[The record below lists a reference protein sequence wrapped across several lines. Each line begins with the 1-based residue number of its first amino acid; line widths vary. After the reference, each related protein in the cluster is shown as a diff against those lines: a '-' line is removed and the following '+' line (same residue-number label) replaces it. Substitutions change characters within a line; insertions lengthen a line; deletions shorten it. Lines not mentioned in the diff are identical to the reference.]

1 MKLTKND
8 FIFNL
13 NTLIPDNGTQQIS
26 PLDLRTV
33 VTNSIDSTVN
43 FLNDQNLNTA
53 NFGTPATTSTR
64 AGTQALG
71 KFNLPGYSTSGNS
84 AFGYQALYGNYIG
97 KDNTALGAFALG
109 CSLYGDYNVGVGY
122 TALAGNVR
130 GSGNIGVGSHTLQSN
145 KDGDFNIAIGHG
157 AGNYIGNYPG
167 DLNKNSFK
175 LYIASVPVTS
185 DELCEIEAGVGPA
198 PLVYGDLKSLKF
210 GIAVKDLHDYG
221 SLQVSGG
228 VSPNTDDS
236 HNLGDPFYSWHGA
249 YITSGVAYQN
259 SKDFVFSLVS
269 SGDQDQYPRSYSSQ
283 KVLTLGKDGAVAI
296 GTMAPSGSEGVLTV
310 GGNIVPA
317 GSGAYSIGTPNL
329 TWDGYFNDIVVSG
342 TAHIVNTKYTVV
354 EECLYDCKTLHLAS
368 KDVCGDD
375 VPVCGYLN
383 DNGLDGAGF
392 IIHSV
397 GSDYQRDYEFIFKNP
412 SSSPA
417 ACLETDTPKSRGRWH
432 SNISMEIANG
442 SHLYSNRIIS
452 EHELALATTI
462 DCHGIFS
469 KYSPKRQIFIS
480 TEEIAKSAANTLG
493 DVNFIPASGST
504 VGSDGNPNGND
515 LLVVQGVVDSG
526 VSVQQDF
533 SSRVLNPSETKGF
546 SLVYYDSMDSGTPA
560 NAGVPVAA
568 LSAGSIESDPEIS
581 GWDLMTVDSDLTDGV
596 ESNFIS
602 KPSSSSGFWGGWSGQ
617 SVSID
622 EDGEYLAISDYG
634 RSQLLLH
641 SSNGYYYN
649 YGYTGEVRIY
659 KRKLNTDESKN
670 YFDDIPM
677 ITIPGTQAGARLG
690 FSLSMSSDGNF
701 LAIGEPYGGGYNTGR
716 VLIYQRD
723 EDTWENTEV
732 TIVGDGASVFAG
744 SSVALNSDGT
754 VLAVYQSGGSTRK
767 ISVWKRSENWS
778 KAFDITNS
786 GFPANKEF
794 KVAISD
800 DGGRIICGGGDAN
813 TNTDNET
820 GVWVYD
826 ITDESSASSPLGQE
840 QLTGLYGAIDIY
852 SDGSSTSIAVGH
864 SVNKTVT
871 TYDWDTDSSTWE
883 LRDDPLTTVTEGI
896 ITGTDNFGIQVSL
909 SKTGNRIA
917 ISDPDADGS
926 SNVNVGKVHVKDWNG
941 SSWVD
946 VGDTIEGAQ
955 QNGYLGYAQMKLSKD
970 GTYLVATDGSNL
982 YPTSIK
988 IYEGS

>member
-417 ACLETDTPKSRGRWH
+417 TCLETDTPKSRGRWH

-533 SSRVLNPSETKGF
+533 SSRVLNLSETKGF

-602 KPSSSSGFWGGWSGQ
+602 EPSSSSNSWGQ

-634 RSQLLLH
+634 RSQVIGGYWTY
-641 SSNGYYYN
+641 SNV
-649 YGYTGEVRIY
+649 GEVRIY
-659 KRKLNTDESKN
+659 KRKLNSGESKN
-670 YFDDIPM
+670 YFDDTPM
-677 ITIPGTQAGARLG
+677 ITIPGTQSQGMLG
-690 FSLSMSSDGNF
+690 SSLSMSSDGNF
-701 LAIGEPYGGGYNTGR
+701 LAVGERGKHANGNYSGQ
-716 VLIYQRD
+716 VLIYGRSVNEQGED
-723 EDTWENTEV
+723 IWEDTGV
-732 TIVGDGASVFAG
+732 TNILGDAAYAYAGA
-744 SSVALNSDGT
+744 SVALNSDGT
-754 VLAVYQSGGSTRK
+754 VLAVYQAGRTYNNGENPAAK
-767 ISVWKRSENWS
+767 ISIWKKDGSSWS
-778 KAFDITNS
+778 NPFDVTNS
-786 GFPANKEF
+786 SFPENTEF

-800 DGGRIICGGGDAN
+800 DVDRIICGGGDN
-813 TNTDNET
+813 NQEK
-820 GVWVYD
+820 VWVYD
-826 ITDESSASSPLGQE
+826 ITDENSASSPLGQE
-840 QLTGLYGAIDIY
+840 LTGLYGAIDID
-852 SDGSSTSIAVGH
+852 SDGSSIAVGH

-871 TYDWDTDSSTWE
+871 VYDWDGSSWKPKG
-883 LRDDPLTTVTEGI
+883 DDPATSATETVGVL
-896 ITGTDNFGIQVSL
+896 TGTDTNFGIQVSL

-917 ISDPDADGS
+917 ISDAGTQ
-926 SNVNVGKVHVKDWNG
+926 NVGKVHVKDWNG

>member
-13 NTLIPDNGTQQIS
+13 NALIPDNGTQQIS
-26 PLDLRTV
+26 PLDVRTV

-97 KDNTALGAFALG
+97 KDNTALGAFTLG

-130 GSGNIGVGSHTLQSN
+130 GSGNIGLGSHTLQSN

-296 GTMAPSGSEGVLTV
+296 GAMAPSGSEGVLTV

-342 TAHIVNTKYTVV
+342 TAHIVDTEYVTVT
-354 EECLYDCKTLHLAS
+354 ESFYECKTLHLAS
-368 KDVCGDD
+368 SGLCDGD
-375 VPVCGYLN
+375 PFGPGCGYLN

-392 IIHSV
+392 IIHSS
-397 GSDYQRDYEFIFKNP
+397 GSDYRRDYQLIFKAPDSN
-412 SSSPA
+412 SST
-417 ACLETDTPKSRGRWH
+417 CLETDTAYSRGRWH

-526 VSVQQDF
+526 ASVQQDF
-533 SSRVLNPSETKGF
+533 SSRVLSLSETKGF

-602 KPSSSSGFWGGWSGQ
+602 KPSSSYSSRWGGWSGQ

-634 RSQLLLH
+634 IGDYPL
-641 SSNGYYYN
+641 N
-649 YGYTGEVRIY
+649 YAGEVRIY
-659 KRKLNTDESKN
+659 KRKLNSGESKN
-670 YFDDIPM
+670 YFDDNPM
-677 ITIPGTQAGARLG
+677 ITIAGSEYYGRLG

-701 LAIGEPYGGGYNTGR
+701 LAIGEPYRNANGTDSGR

-723 EDTWENTEV
+723 EDTWENTEDYN
-732 TIVGDGASVFAG
+732 IVGDTYSVFAG

-767 ISVWKRSENWS
+767 ISVWKKSGSWS

-786 GFPANKEF
+786 GFPQNSEF

-800 DGGRIICGGGDAN
+800 DGDRIICGGGN
-813 TNTDNET
+813 TTTMT
-820 GVWVYD
+820 GVWAYD
-826 ITDESSASSPLGQE
+826 ISGGSASQLGQE
-840 QLTGLYGAIDIY
+840 LTGLYGAIDIDE
-852 SDGSSTSIAVGH
+852 SGDTIAVGH

-871 TYDWDTDSSTWE
+871 IYYWDTDSSTWKV
-883 LRDDPLTTVTEGI
+883 RGDDPLTGAIEGVL
-896 ITGTDNFGIQVSL
+896 TGTDTNFGIQVSL

-917 ISDPDADGS
+917 ISDPYADGS
-926 SNVNVGKVHVKDWNG
+926 SNGRVGKVHVKDWNG

-970 GTYLVATDGSNL
+970 GTYLVATDGGLTS
-982 YPTSIK
+982 PTSIK

>member
-1 MKLTKND
+1 M
-8 FIFNL
+8 
-13 NTLIPDNGTQQIS
+13 
-26 PLDLRTV
+26 
-33 VTNSIDSTVN
+33 
-43 FLNDQNLNTA
+43 
-53 NFGTPATTSTR
+53 
-64 AGTQALG
+64 
-71 KFNLPGYSTSGNS
+71 
-84 AFGYQALYGNYIG
+84 
-97 KDNTALGAFALG
+97 
-109 CSLYGDYNVGVGY
+109 
-122 TALAGNVR
+122 
-130 GSGNIGVGSHTLQSN
+130 
-145 KDGDFNIAIGHG
+145 
-157 AGNYIGNYPG
+157 
-167 DLNKNSFK
+167 
-175 LYIASVPVTS
+175 
-185 DELCEIEAGVGPA
+185 
-198 PLVYGDLKSLKF
+198 KSLKF

-221 SLQVSGG
+221 SLQVSGE

-342 TAHIVNTKYTVV
+342 TAHIVDTEYVTVT
-354 EECLYDCKTLHLAS
+354 ESFYECKTLHLAS
-368 KDVCGDD
+368 SGLCDGD
-375 VPVCGYLN
+375 PFGPGCGYLN

-392 IIHSV
+392 IIHSS
-397 GSDYQRDYEFIFKNP
+397 GSDYRRDYEFIFKNP

-417 ACLETDTPKSRGRWH
+417 TCLETDTPYSRGRWN

-526 VSVQQDF
+526 ASVQQDF
-533 SSRVLNPSETKGF
+533 SSRVLSLSETKGF

-568 LSAGSIESDPEIS
+568 LSAGVVGSDPEIS

-602 KPSSSSGFWGGWSGQ
+602 EPASSTSRWGSWAGQ

-622 EDGEYLAISDYG
+622 EDGEYLAISDYD
-634 RSQLLLH
+634 R
-641 SSNGYYYN
+641 
-649 YGYTGEVRIY
+649 YTTTSYAGEVRIY
-659 KRKLNTDESKN
+659 KRKLNSGESKN
-670 YFDDIPM
+670 YFDDDPIA
-677 ITIPGTQAGARLG
+677 TIAGSQHIGRLG

-701 LAIGEPYGGGYNTGR
+701 LAIGEPYKTANGYYSGQ
-716 VLIYQRD
+716 VLIYERSGD
-723 EDTWENTEV
+723 SWSDTGV
-732 TIVGDGASVFAG
+732 TNIFGDAAYVYAG
-744 SSVALNSDGT
+744 GSVALNSDGT

-767 ISVWKRSENWS
+767 ISVWKKSGSWS

-786 GFPANKEF
+786 GFPQNSEF

-800 DGGRIICGGGDAN
+800 DGDRIICGGGN
-813 TNTDNET
+813 TTAMT
-820 GVWVYD
+820 GVWAYD
-826 ITDESSASSPLGQE
+826 ITNQSLATNPLGQE
-840 QLTGLYGAIDIY
+840 LTGIYGAIDID
-852 SDGSSTSIAVGH
+852 SDGSSIAVGH

-871 TYDWDTDSSTWE
+871 IYDWDTDSLTWE
-883 LRDDPLTTVTEGI
+883 VRGDDPLTGAIEGVL
-896 ITGTDNFGIQVSL
+896 TGTDTNFGIQVSL

-917 ISDPDADGS
+917 ISDPYADGS

-970 GTYLVATDGSNL
+970 GTYLVATDGGSTS
-982 YPTSIK
+982 PTSIK

>member
-13 NTLIPDNGTQQIS
+13 NALIPDNGTQQIS

-43 FLNDQNLNTA
+43 FLNDQNLNTPS
-53 NFGTPATTSTR
+53 FGTPDTTSTR
-64 AGTQALG
+64 AGIQALG
-71 KFNLPGYSTSGNS
+71 KYNLAGYSTSGNS

-130 GSGNIGVGSHTLQSN
+130 GSGNVGVGSHTLQSN
-145 KDGDFNIAIGHG
+145 KDGNFNIAIGHA

-167 DLNKNSFK
+167 DINKNSFK

-185 DELCEIEAGVGPA
+185 DDLCEIEAGVGPA

-221 SLQVSGG
+221 SLQVSGEI
-228 VSPNTDDS
+228 SPNTDDS

-283 KVLTLGKDGAVAI
+283 NVLTLGKDGAVAI

-375 VPVCGYLN
+375 IPVCGYLN

-392 IIHSV
+392 IIHST
-397 GSDYQRDYEFIFKNP
+397 GADYSRDYEFIFKNP

-417 ACLETDTPKSRGRWH
+417 TCLETDTPYSRGRWN
-432 SNISMEIANG
+432 SNISMEIADG

-452 EHELALATTI
+452 QHELALATTI

-469 KYSPKRQIFIS
+469 KYSPKRQVFIS

-533 SSRVLNPSETKGF
+533 SSRVLNLSETKGF

-568 LSAGSIESDPEIS
+568 LSAGGVGSDPEIS
-581 GWDLMTVDSDLTDGV
+581 GWDLMTVDSDLTDEV

-602 KPSSSSGFWGGWSGQ
+602 KPSSSSSWGQ

-622 EDGEYLAISDYG
+622 EDGEYLAISDY
-634 RSQLLLH
+634 RRNATDPH
-641 SSNGYYYN
+641 KAYA
-649 YGYTGEVRIY
+649 GEVRIY
-659 KRKLNTDESKN
+659 KRKLNSGEN
-670 YFDDIPM
+670 YFDGTPM
-677 ITIPGTQAGARLG
+677 ITIPGTQSQGMLG
-690 FSLSMSSDGNF
+690 SSLSMSSDGNF
-701 LAIGEPYGGGYNTGR
+701 LAIGERGKDANGIYSGQ
-716 VLIYQRD
+716 VLIYERD
-723 EDTWENTEV
+723 GDTWNEDTEA
-732 TIVGDGASVFAG
+732 TIVGDAVYAYAGA
-744 SSVALNSDGT
+744 SVALNSDGT
-754 VLAVYQSGGSTRK
+754 VLAVYQAGRIYYGNESPASK
-767 ISVWKRSENWS
+767 ISIWKKSGSWS

-786 GFPANKEF
+786 SFPENTEF

-800 DGGRIICGGGDAN
+800 NGNRIICGGGDN
-813 TNTDNET
+813 NQEK
-820 GVWVYD
+820 VWVYD
-826 ITDESSASSPLGQE
+826 ITDENSASSPFGQE
-840 QLTGLYGAIDIY
+840 LTGLYGAIDID
-852 SDGSSTSIAVGH
+852 SDGSSIAVGH

-871 TYDWDTDSSTWE
+871 VYDWDGSSTWE
-883 LRDDPLTTVTEGI
+883 VRDNPLTTLNEGI
-896 ITGTDNFGIQVSL
+896 ITTTGTDPNFGRRVSL
-909 SKTGNRIA
+909 SKTGDRIA
-917 ISDPDADGS
+917 ISDSYAHDGS
-926 SNVNVGKVHVKDWNG
+926 RHDVGKVYVKDWVN

-946 VGDTIEGAQ
+946 VGDTIVGAQ
-955 QNGYLGYAQMKLSKD
+955 PYGYLGYVQMKLSKG
-970 GTYLVATDGSNL
+970 GTYLVATDGNAT
-982 YPTSIK
+982 YPANVK
-988 IYEGS
+988 IYKGSQV